1 MAVACIVH
9 NCLVYIEGALG
20 QNTKSEISPPPVQG
34 PRFLQHLQ
42 YWSQNHEVAMTRSQV
57 DRQDLIFVFL
67 SSALMESAEAGSGW
81 KAADRSGG
89 RHILPS
95 ETLFET

>member
-1 MAVACIVH
+1 
-9 NCLVYIEGALG
+9 
-20 QNTKSEISPPPVQG
+20 
-34 PRFLQHLQ
+34 
-42 YWSQNHEVAMTRSQV
+42 MTRSQV
-57 DRQDLIFVFL
+57 DRYDLIFVFL
-67 SSALMESAEAGSGW
+67 SSALMESAEAGCGW